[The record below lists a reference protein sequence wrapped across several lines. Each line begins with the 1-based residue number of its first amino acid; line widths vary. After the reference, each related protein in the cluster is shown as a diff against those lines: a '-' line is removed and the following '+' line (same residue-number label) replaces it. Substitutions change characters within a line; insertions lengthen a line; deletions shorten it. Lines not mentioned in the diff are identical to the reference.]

1 MNKLLKNNE
10 YKKWLVELK
19 STIKQQQVK
28 AAIAVNSQLI
38 LLYWDMGRQIVEKQ
52 ENAKWGSGFIGQLSK
67 DLKAEFPDMGG
78 FFCF

>member
-28 AAIAVNSQLI
+28 AALAVNSQLI
-38 LLYWDMGRQIVEKQ
+38 MLYWGYGQADSGKTGKCQMGQR
-52 ENAKWGSGFIGQLSK
+52 FY
-67 DLKAEFPDMGG
+67 
-78 FFCF
+78 